1 MQARARLGLLPAL
14 LPAAPAPVAP
24 ARALDGLGQH
34 ACRAASREL
43 LELPLL
49 PQLAALCVRHA
60 PGQDLNALLSL
71 VDMLPQPELPD
82 RPLCDAEAFV
92 LERYARCMPV
102 PELKYLSGSSLWLSS
117 AGGGSAAARPAAP
130 QLLEHLLLPPF
141 LAAADI
147 RSTAAEA
154 LAACMPVDMRG
165 RECSK
170 VLEDLAGG
178 LTFMSLL
185 APEQV
190 RVAFQCIF
198 SNVFPIVLVQGFEE
212 CTAAVSC
219 H

>member
-60 PGQDLNALLSL
+60 PGQDLHALLSL
-71 VDMLPQPELPD
+71 VNMLPQPELPD

-141 LAAADI
+141 LQPQTSAAPQLR
-147 RSTAAEA
+147 RSPHACQWTCAVGNAARCWRTWQE
-154 LAACMPVDMRG
+154 
-165 RECSK
+165 
-170 VLEDLAGG
+170 VL
-178 LTFMSLL
+178 LL
-185 APEQV
+185 
-190 RVAFQCIF
+190 
-198 SNVFPIVLVQGFEE
+198 
-212 CTAAVSC
+212 
-219 H
+219 